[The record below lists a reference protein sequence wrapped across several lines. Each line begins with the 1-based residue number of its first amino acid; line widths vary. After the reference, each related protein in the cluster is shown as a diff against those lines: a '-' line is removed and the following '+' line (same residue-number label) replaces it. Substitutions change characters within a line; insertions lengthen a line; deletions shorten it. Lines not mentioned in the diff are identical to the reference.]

1 MALRLVTRLTPDQVG
16 DLMRLFKDTYW
27 ASERSRDDVERMLSS
42 PSYQFGVVDGDTDR
56 LMAFARALTDGV
68 YRAVIFDVVVDPG
81 RRREGLARMLFDAI
95 LTHPVLGE
103 VEYLV
108 LYCKEDVVG
117 LYERFGFTEDCQGMR
132 LMLRKRA

>member
-1 MALRLVTRLTPDQVG
+1 MALRLVTRLTPEQVG
-16 DLMRLFKDTYW
+16 DLMRLFEDTYW

-42 PSYQFGVVDGDTDR
+42 SSFLFGVVDSGTDR
-56 LMAFARALTDGV
+56 LLAFARVLTDGV
-68 YRAVIFDVVVDPG
+68 FRAVIFDVVVDPG
-81 RRREGLARMLFDAI
+81 RRGEGLARMLFDAI
-95 LTHPVLGE
+95 ISHPILGE

-132 LMLRKRA
+132 LMLRKRT